1 MAKYAGSIYRGA
13 YYGNSPRL
21 VYDATPFVSNALSYE
36 TVQLYWQLPQGDFT
50 QFRLVRNNSNFPESA
65 EDGTIVWQQ
74 VSDTNISGAVS
85 RNSII
90 DGDENAL
97 EPYFKGL
104 ISGQF
109 IYYTIFLYTS
119 TKVWVQAGSTAVLI
133 PKRLNGTDR
142 MYNLLPRIYTTKEG
156 SPTGPVEKNTFLY
169 NFLDAFGF
177 TFDQILTY
185 ADLIGPSFGDSR
197 LPPQFLGY
205 KFLSYGLYLER
216 GIPFKN
222 QKKLV
227 RESARLFSLKGTS
240 KGITNYVESLTGY
253 SPVMTVSPNLLLDMQ
268 DATFKEGFGRWKSA
282 ASTLTADSTQTLAT
296 GTNAIDT
303 TWSGKVVT
311 ILAVVDQKYR
321 TNNVATLRTTINHGL
336 ETGDTVIVTNV
347 DSTYNGTHI
356 VTSVPTLT
364 TFTFASVNGPMIP
377 TAVTGGATA
386 TGGTS
391 ISLGRD
397 APLTKGIP
405 VTAEVSYTYS
415 FYAKTV
421 ANGTL
426 NAALYWYNELGVQI
440 GSRILG
446 TELGTIGQVQR
457 TALVATAP
465 VGAVFAGLKIYF
477 TTPGTYYVDMVQL
490 AKTSAVTLYD
500 EPRGLDVFLEPRK
513 INLISNPSFET
524 NGNLWTTNSAKTL
537 VANVPVG
544 VPGTQSLQLS
554 GTNALSITA
563 TCATSSTFKIYDNNN
578 YVFSIYLKA
587 SAPCTVSVTL
597 GVTDETGTD
606 AESATE
612 IVSLTTNWKR
622 YYTTLYVPIN
632 FSPQNTITMTASI
645 SGTLTGQTVSLDNA
659 QVERGYAPSEYFDG
673 SMPSDYGVVW
683 SGTAHASKS
692 FYYTDKNIK
701 IPRLLLT
708 LNEWVPRHIPYR
720 IRSYAGVEGSFAP

>member
-21 VYDATPFVSNALSYE
+21 VYNATPFISSALTYE
-36 TVQLYWQLPQGDFT
+36 TVQLNWQLPQGDFS
-50 QFRLVRNNSNFPESA
+50 QFKIIRNNTNFPESS
-65 EDGTIVWQQ
+65 EDGTVVWQQ
-74 VSDTNISGAVS
+74 ISDTNISGQVS

-90 DGDENAL
+90 DGEENKL

-109 IYYTIFLYTS
+109 IYYTVFLYTS
-119 TKVWVQAGSTAVLI
+119 TKVWVQAGSTTVLI

-142 MYNLLPRIYTTKEG
+142 LYNILPRIYTTKDG
-156 SPTGPVEKNTFLY
+156 SPTGPIEKETFLY
-169 NFLDAFGF
+169 TFLDAFGF

-185 ADLIGPSFGDSR
+185 ADLISPSFGDSR
-197 LPPQFLGY
+197 LPPQFLGF

-216 GIPFKN
+216 GLPFKN

-227 RESARLFSLKGTS
+227 RESARLYSLKGTF
-240 KGITNYVESLTGY
+240 KGINNYVESLTGY
-253 SPVMTVSPNLLLDMQ
+253 SPVLTNSPNLLLDLQ
-268 DATFKEGFGRWKSA
+268 DATFKTGVGRWKA
-282 ASTLTADSTQTLAT
+282 TASTLTADSTQVLAT

-303 TWSGKVVT
+303 TWSGKVIT
-311 ILAVVDQKYR
+311 ILPIVDQKFR
-321 TNNVATLRTTINHGL
+321 TNNVATLRTTTNHGL
-336 ETGDTVIVTNV
+336 EQGDTVIVSGV
-347 DSTYNGTHI
+347 DANYNGTHT

-364 TFTFASVNGPMIP
+364 TFTYASVNAPMIP
-377 TAVTGGATA
+377 TAA
-386 TGGTS
+386 TGNAAGGTA

-397 APLTKGIP
+397 APLIKGIP
-405 VTAEVSYTYS
+405 VVAATSYTYS
-415 FYAKTV
+415 FYAKTL

-426 NAALYWYNELGVQI
+426 TPALYWYDELGAQI
-440 GSRILG
+440 GSRVLG

-457 TALVATAP
+457 TTIVATAP
-465 VGAVFAGLKIYF
+465 TGAVFAGLKIYL
-477 TTPGTYYVDMVQL
+477 TTSGTYFIDMVQL
-490 AKTSAVTLYD
+490 AKTSEVTLYD
-500 EPRGLDVFLEPRK
+500 EPRGLDIFLEPRK

-524 NGNLWTTNSAKTL
+524 NGNLWTTNSSKTL
-537 VANVPVG
+537 VSSVPTG

-554 GTNALSITA
+554 GTNALSVTT

-587 SAPCTVSVTL
+587 SAPVNVNITL
-597 GVTDETGTD
+597 GVTDETGSE
-606 AESATE
+606 AESAVET
-612 IVSLTTNWKR
+612 ISLTTDWKR
-622 YYTTLYVPIN
+622 YYTTLYIPID
-632 FSPQNTITMTASI
+632 FSPQDTITMTALV
-645 SGTLTGQTVSLDNA
+645 SGTLSGQTVTLDNA

-673 SMPSDYGVVW
+673 SMPADYGVVW

-720 IRSYAGVEGSFAP
+720 IRSYAGLEGAFAP